1 MSTVINC
8 VDYEAGRR
16 RAEVDLK
23 EACPAEADGNFI
35 WVGLHEP
42 DKELLR
48 TVQQRFAL
56 HDLAIE
62 DALLAHQRPKLEIYG
77 DSIFVALR
85 TAQLVDHKI
94 QFGETHIFAGRGYVV
109 TVRHGSTTAYR
120 EVRAR
125 CESAPK
131 MLAMGE
137 SFVVYSIIDFIVDN
151 YFPVLHGLE
160 AEADALEEEV
170 FSSKSDQADVERIY
184 ELRHELLLLRRAVQP
199 LQEVCNR
206 IMRYDVPLI
215 DHAMNDYFRDIQD
228 HVIRVVEGI
237 DNLRDLL
244 TAALEANLLL
254 VSLAQNDVTKK
265 LTGWAAILSIPL
277 AIASIYG
284 MNFKWMPELE
294 QPYGYPAVMA
304 FIIGLCGLLVL
315 PVQARRLALG
325 AQPALRRSSHRC
337 LELERFAERVS
348 ARLAGPVIAHV
359 ARVDMLG
366 QQRRKQHVAALRAG
380 RQAGRVRPE
389 ERRCRRRVQRH
400 GEASS
405 ACSSSSPPE
414 VPLTKIMRRDR
425 GGRMN
430 LS

>member
-1 MSTVINC
+1 MSSVINC
-8 VDYEAGRR
+8 VEYAAGKR
-16 RAEVDLK
+16 RAEVDLAQ
-23 EACPAEADGNFI
+23 ACPCAADGEFV
-35 WVGLHEP
+35 WVGLHAP
-42 DKELLR
+42 DKDLLR
-48 TVQQRFAL
+48 TVQQRFNL

-62 DALLAHQRPKLEIYG
+62 DALLAHQRPKLEVYG

-85 TAQLVDHKI
+85 TAQLVDRKI

-120 EVRAR
+120 EVRSR

-151 YFPVLHGLE
+151 YFPVLHELE
-160 AEADALEEEV
+160 AEADGLEEEV
-170 FSSKSDQADVERIY
+170 FAHRSDPTDVERIY

-244 TAALEANLLL
+244 ASALEANLLL
-254 VSLAQNDVTKK
+254 VSLAQNQVTKK

-284 MNFKWMPELE
+284 MNFKAMPELE
-294 QPYGYPAVMA
+294 QPWGYPAVMA
-304 FIIGLCGLLVL
+304 VIFGLCGFLYY
-315 PVQARRLALG
+315 
-325 AQPALRRSSHRC
+325 
-337 LELERFAERVS
+337 RFR
-348 ARLAGPVIAHV
+348 
-359 ARVDMLG
+359 
-366 QQRRKQHVAALRAG
+366 RAG
-380 RQAGRVRPE
+380 W
-389 ERRCRRRVQRH
+389 
-400 GEASS
+400 
-405 ACSSSSPPE
+405 
-414 VPLTKIMRRDR
+414 L
-425 GGRMN
+425 
-430 LS
+430 

>member
-8 VDYEAGRR
+8 VAYAEGKR
-16 RAEVDLK
+16 RAEVDLTQ
-23 EACPAEADGNFI
+23 ACPAEATGNFI

-48 TVQQRFAL
+48 TVQQRFNL

-62 DALLAHQRPKLEIYG
+62 DALLAHQRPKLEVYG
-77 DSIFVALR
+77 DSVFVALR
-85 TAQLVDHKI
+85 TAQLVDKKI
-94 QFGETHIFAGRGYVV
+94 TFGETHIFAGRGFVV
-109 TVRHGSTTAYR
+109 TVRHGSTTAYKD
-120 EVRAR
+120 VRAR
-125 CESAPK
+125 CENAPK

-151 YFPVLHGLE
+151 YFPVLHELE

-170 FSSKSDQADVERIY
+170 FAHRSDPTDVERIY

-244 TAALEANLLL
+244 NAALEANLLL
-254 VSLAQNDVTKK
+254 VSLAQNQVTKK

-294 QPYGYPAVMA
+294 LPYGYPTVMVLMFTLCA
-304 FIIGLCGLLVL
+304 FLFY
-315 PVQARRLALG
+315 
-325 AQPALRRSSHRC
+325 
-337 LELERFAERVS
+337 RFR
-348 ARLAGPVIAHV
+348 
-359 ARVDMLG
+359 
-366 QQRRKQHVAALRAG
+366 RAG
-380 RQAGRVRPE
+380 W
-389 ERRCRRRVQRH
+389 
-400 GEASS
+400 
-405 ACSSSSPPE
+405 
-414 VPLTKIMRRDR
+414 L
-425 GGRMN
+425 
-430 LS
+430 

>member
-1 MSTVINC
+1 MSSVINC
-8 VDYEAGRR
+8 VAYEAGRR
-16 RAEVDLK
+16 RAEVDLS
-23 EACPAEADGNFI
+23 EACPAETDGNFI
-35 WVGLHEP
+35 WIGLHEP
-42 DKELLR
+42 NQELLR
-48 TVQQRFAL
+48 TVQQRFNL

-85 TAQLVDHKI
+85 TAQLVDRKL

-120 EVRAR
+120 EVRSR
-125 CESAPK
+125 CESVPK
-131 MLAMGE
+131 MLAKGE

-151 YFPVLHGLE
+151 YLPVLHALE

-170 FSSKSDQADVERIY
+170 FSSRTDRADVERIY
-184 ELRHELLLLRRAVQP
+184 ELRHELLLLRRAAQP

-265 LTGWAAILSIPL
+265 LTGWAAIFSIPL

-284 MNFKWMPELE
+284 MNFKWIPELE
-294 QPYGYPAVMA
+294 QPYGYPTVMA
-304 FIIGLCGLLVL
+304 FMVGICGYMFY
-315 PVQARRLALG
+315 
-325 AQPALRRSSHRC
+325 
-337 LELERFAERVS
+337 RFR
-348 ARLAGPVIAHV
+348 
-359 ARVDMLG
+359 
-366 QQRRKQHVAALRAG
+366 RAG
-380 RQAGRVRPE
+380 W
-389 ERRCRRRVQRH
+389 
-400 GEASS
+400 
-405 ACSSSSPPE
+405 
-414 VPLTKIMRRDR
+414 L
-425 GGRMN
+425 
-430 LS
+430 

>member
-8 VDYEAGRR
+8 VAYEAGHR
-16 RAEVDLK
+16 RAEIDLSQ
-23 EACPAEADGNFI
+23 ACPAEADGNFI

-42 DKELLR
+42 NQELLR
-48 TVQQRFAL
+48 TVQQRFGL

-77 DSIFVALR
+77 DSVFIALR
-85 TAQLVDHKI
+85 TAQLVDHKL

-120 EVRAR
+120 EVRTR
-125 CESAPK
+125 CEGVPK

-151 YFPVLHGLE
+151 YLPVLHALE
-160 AEADALEEEV
+160 TEADALEEEV
-170 FSSKSDQADVERIY
+170 FSSKSDKADVERIY
-184 ELRHELLLLRRAVQP
+184 ELRHELLLLRRAAQP

-206 IMRYDVPLI
+206 IMRFDVPLI

-228 HVIRVVEGI
+228 HVIRITEGI

-284 MNFKWMPELE
+284 MNFKFMPELD
-294 QPYGYPAVMA
+294 QPYGYPIVMTVMV
-304 FIIGLCGLLVL
+304 GLCGYLFYGF
-315 PVQARRLALG
+315 R
-325 AQPALRRSSHRC
+325 
-337 LELERFAERVS
+337 
-348 ARLAGPVIAHV
+348 
-359 ARVDMLG
+359 
-366 QQRRKQHVAALRAG
+366 RAG
-380 RQAGRVRPE
+380 W
-389 ERRCRRRVQRH
+389 
-400 GEASS
+400 
-405 ACSSSSPPE
+405 
-414 VPLTKIMRRDR
+414 L
-425 GGRMN
+425 
-430 LS
+430 

>member
-1 MSTVINC
+1 MNSVINC
-8 VDYEAGRR
+8 VEYAAGKR
-16 RAEVDLK
+16 RAEVEL
-23 EACPAEADGNFI
+23 AAAGPCAEDGSFV
-35 WVGLHEP
+35 WVGLHAP
-42 DKELLR
+42 DKDLLR
-48 TVQQRFAL
+48 TVQQRFNL

-77 DSIFVALR
+77 DAIFVALR
-85 TAQLVDHKI
+85 TAQLVDKKI

-109 TVRHGSTTAYR
+109 TVRHGSTTTYR
-120 EVRAR
+120 EVRSR

-151 YFPVLHGLE
+151 YFPVLHELE
-160 AEADALEEEV
+160 AEADGLEEEV
-170 FSSKSDQADVERIY
+170 FAHRSDPTDVERIY

-244 TAALEANLLL
+244 AAALEANLLL
-254 VSLAQNDVTKK
+254 VSLAQNQVTKK

-284 MNFKWMPELE
+284 MNFKNMPELE
-294 QPYGYPAVMA
+294 QPLGYPITMA
-304 FIIGLCGLLVL
+304 IIVGLCGFLYY
-315 PVQARRLALG
+315 
-325 AQPALRRSSHRC
+325 
-337 LELERFAERVS
+337 RFR
-348 ARLAGPVIAHV
+348 
-359 ARVDMLG
+359 
-366 QQRRKQHVAALRAG
+366 RAG
-380 RQAGRVRPE
+380 W
-389 ERRCRRRVQRH
+389 
-400 GEASS
+400 
-405 ACSSSSPPE
+405 
-414 VPLTKIMRRDR
+414 L
-425 GGRMN
+425 
-430 LS
+430 

>member
-8 VDYEAGRR
+8 VAYEAGRR
-16 RAEVDLK
+16 RAEVDLA
-23 EACPAEADGNFI
+23 EACPAEADGNFMWI
-35 WVGLHEP
+35 GLHEP
-42 DKELLR
+42 NKELLR
-48 TVQQRFAL
+48 TVQQRFQL
-56 HDLAIE
+56 HDLAVE

-85 TAQLVDHKI
+85 TAQLVDKKL

-151 YFPVLHGLE
+151 YLPVLHALE

-170 FSSKSDQADVERIY
+170 FSRTKRADVERIY
-184 ELRHELLLLRRAVQP
+184 ELRHELLLLRRAAQP

-265 LTGWAAILSIPL
+265 LTGWAAIFSIPL

-284 MNFKWMPELE
+284 MNFKWIPELE
-294 QPYGYPAVMA
+294 QPYGYPTVMA
-304 FIIGLCGLLVL
+304 CMVGICGYMYY
-315 PVQARRLALG
+315 
-325 AQPALRRSSHRC
+325 
-337 LELERFAERVS
+337 RFR
-348 ARLAGPVIAHV
+348 
-359 ARVDMLG
+359 
-366 QQRRKQHVAALRAG
+366 RAG
-380 RQAGRVRPE
+380 W
-389 ERRCRRRVQRH
+389 
-400 GEASS
+400 
-405 ACSSSSPPE
+405 
-414 VPLTKIMRRDR
+414 L
-425 GGRMN
+425 
-430 LS
+430 

>member
-1 MSTVINC
+1 MPMSTVINC
-8 VDYEAGRR
+8 VEYQQGRR

-23 EACPAEADGNFI
+23 LACPAEADGNFI
-35 WVGLHEP
+35 WVGLQEP
-42 DKELLR
+42 NQELLR

-77 DSIFVALR
+77 DSVFIALR
-85 TAQLVDHKI
+85 TAQLVERKI

-160 AEADALEEEV
+160 TEADALEEEV
-170 FSSKSDQADVERIY
+170 FSNKSDKADVERIY

-206 IMRYDVPLI
+206 IMRFDVPLI

-284 MNFKWMPELE
+284 MNFKHMPELE
-294 QPYGYPAVMA
+294 HPYGYPAVMV
-304 FIIGLCGLLVL
+304 FIFGLCGFLFY
-315 PVQARRLALG
+315 
-325 AQPALRRSSHRC
+325 
-337 LELERFAERVS
+337 RFR
-348 ARLAGPVIAHV
+348 
-359 ARVDMLG
+359 
-366 QQRRKQHVAALRAG
+366 RAG
-380 RQAGRVRPE
+380 W
-389 ERRCRRRVQRH
+389 
-400 GEASS
+400 
-405 ACSSSSPPE
+405 
-414 VPLTKIMRRDR
+414 L
-425 GGRMN
+425 
-430 LS
+430 

>member
-1 MSTVINC
+1 MSAVINC
-8 VDYEAGRR
+8 VEYEAGRR

-23 EACPAEADGNFI
+23 QACPCEADGSFV

-48 TVQQRFAL
+48 TVQQRFNL

-77 DSIFVALR
+77 DAIFVALR
-85 TAQLVDHKI
+85 TAQLVDRKI

-109 TVRHGSTTAYR
+109 SVRHGSTTAYR

-125 CESAPK
+125 CENVPQ
-131 MLAMGE
+131 MLAKGE

-151 YFPVLHGLE
+151 YFPVLHDME
-160 AEADALEEEV
+160 AEADALEAEV
-170 FSSKSDQADVERIY
+170 FAHRSDPTDVERIY

-244 TAALEANLLL
+244 NSALEANLLL
-254 VSLAQNDVTKK
+254 VSLAQNQVTKK

-284 MNFKWMPELE
+284 MNFKMMPELE

-304 FIIGLCGLLVL
+304 VMLGLCGYLFY
-315 PVQARRLALG
+315 
-325 AQPALRRSSHRC
+325 
-337 LELERFAERVS
+337 RFR
-348 ARLAGPVIAHV
+348 
-359 ARVDMLG
+359 
-366 QQRRKQHVAALRAG
+366 RAG
-380 RQAGRVRPE
+380 W
-389 ERRCRRRVQRH
+389 
-400 GEASS
+400 
-405 ACSSSSPPE
+405 
-414 VPLTKIMRRDR
+414 L
-425 GGRMN
+425 
-430 LS
+430 

>member
-8 VDYEAGRR
+8 VEYEAGKR
-16 RAEVDLK
+16 RAEIDLK
-23 EACPAEADGNFI
+23 EACPCSADGSFV
-35 WVGLHEP
+35 WVGLHAP
-42 DKELLR
+42 DKDLLR
-48 TVQQRFAL
+48 TVQQRFGL

-77 DSIFVALR
+77 DAIFVALR
-85 TAQLVDHKI
+85 TAQIIDKKV

-125 CESAPK
+125 CENAPS
-131 MLAMGE
+131 MLAKGE
-137 SFVVYSIIDFIVDN
+137 SFVVYSVIDFIVDN
-151 YFPVLHGLE
+151 YFPVLHEME

-170 FSSKSDQADVERIY
+170 FAHRSDPTDVERIY

-244 TAALEANLLL
+244 NSALEANLLL
-254 VSLAQNDVTKK
+254 VSLAQNQVTKK
-265 LTGWAAILSIPL
+265 LTGWAAIFSIPL

-294 QPYGYPAVMA
+294 VPYGYPAVMA
-304 FIIGLCGLLVL
+304 CMLAICGYMFF
-315 PVQARRLALG
+315 
-325 AQPALRRSSHRC
+325 
-337 LELERFAERVS
+337 RFR
-348 ARLAGPVIAHV
+348 
-359 ARVDMLG
+359 
-366 QQRRKQHVAALRAG
+366 RAG
-380 RQAGRVRPE
+380 W
-389 ERRCRRRVQRH
+389 
-400 GEASS
+400 
-405 ACSSSSPPE
+405 
-414 VPLTKIMRRDR
+414 L
-425 GGRMN
+425 
-430 LS
+430 

>member
-1 MSTVINC
+1 MTVINC
-8 VDYEAGRR
+8 VAYEAGRR
-16 RAEVDLK
+16 RAELDLK
-23 EACPAEADGNFI
+23 DACPAETDGSFL

-42 DKELLR
+42 NEEMLR
-48 TVQQRFAL
+48 TVQQRFGL

-62 DALLAHQRPKLEIYG
+62 DAHLAHQRPKLEIYG
-77 DSIFVALR
+77 DSVFIALR
-85 TAQLVDHKI
+85 TAQLVEHKV

-125 CESAPK
+125 CEGVPK

-137 SFVVYSIIDFIVDN
+137 SFVVYSIIDFVVDN

-170 FSSKSDQADVERIY
+170 FANKSDRTDVERIY
-184 ELRHELLLLRRAVQP
+184 EVKHELLLLRRAVQP

-254 VSLAQNDVTKK
+254 VWLAQNQVTKK
-265 LTGWAAILSIPL
+265 LTGWAATLSIPL

-294 QPYGYPAVMA
+294 QPYGYPVLMT
-304 FIIGLCGLLVL
+304 FMLTLCGYLYW
-315 PVQARRLALG
+315 R
-325 AQPALRRSSHRC
+325 LRR
-337 LELERFAERVS
+337 
-348 ARLAGPVIAHV
+348 AGWV
-359 ARVDMLG
+359 
-366 QQRRKQHVAALRAG
+366 
-380 RQAGRVRPE
+380 
-389 ERRCRRRVQRH
+389 
-400 GEASS
+400 
-405 ACSSSSPPE
+405 
-414 VPLTKIMRRDR
+414 
-425 GGRMN
+425 
-430 LS
+430 

>member
-1 MSTVINC
+1 MSSVINC
-8 VDYEAGRR
+8 VAYEAGKR
-16 RAEVDLK
+16 RAEVELA
-23 EACPAEADGNFI
+23 EACPGGDDGSFV
-35 WVGLHEP
+35 WVGLHAP
-42 DKELLR
+42 DKDLLR
-48 TVQQRFAL
+48 TVQQRFNL

-62 DALLAHQRPKLEIYG
+62 DALTAHQRPKLEVYG

-85 TAQLVDHKI
+85 TAQLVEGKI

-120 EVRAR
+120 EVRSR

-151 YFPVLHGLE
+151 YFPVLHELE
-160 AEADALEEEV
+160 AEADGLEEEV
-170 FSSKSDQADVERIY
+170 FAHRSDPTDVERIY

-244 TAALEANLLL
+244 NSALEANLLL
-254 VSLAQNDVTKK
+254 VSLAQNQVTKK

-277 AIASIYG
+277 AIASVYG
-284 MNFKWMPELE
+284 MNFKYMPELE
-294 QPYGYPAVMA
+294 QPWGYPAVMT
-304 FIIGLCGLLVL
+304 IILGLCGFLYY
-315 PVQARRLALG
+315 
-325 AQPALRRSSHRC
+325 
-337 LELERFAERVS
+337 RFR
-348 ARLAGPVIAHV
+348 
-359 ARVDMLG
+359 
-366 QQRRKQHVAALRAG
+366 RAG
-380 RQAGRVRPE
+380 W
-389 ERRCRRRVQRH
+389 
-400 GEASS
+400 
-405 ACSSSSPPE
+405 
-414 VPLTKIMRRDR
+414 L
-425 GGRMN
+425 
-430 LS
+430 